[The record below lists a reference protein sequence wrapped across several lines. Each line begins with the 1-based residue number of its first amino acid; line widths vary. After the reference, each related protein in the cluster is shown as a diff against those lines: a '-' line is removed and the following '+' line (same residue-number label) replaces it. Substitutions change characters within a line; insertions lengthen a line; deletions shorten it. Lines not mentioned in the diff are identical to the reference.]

1 MAIDI
6 SRTFAPLIGFRYY
19 TRGEYLASIYGDR
32 GIFQIYA
39 YRYLI
44 TIDMPWR
51 HVTKTSSDA
60 VAYFSTWSKKF
71 TFRRWGED

>member
-1 MAIDI
+1 MMAIDM

-19 TRGEYLASIYGDR
+19 TRSEYLASIYGDR

-39 YRYLI
+39 YRFLI

-51 HVTKTSSDA
+51 HVTKTPSDA
-60 VAYFSTWSKKF
+60 AAYFSAWSKKF
-71 TFRRWGED
+71 TFRRWR